1 MKLTSQSDVCFE
13 SRGKHGRYAFA
24 KRVILALLLAISG
37 PVCTE
42 VVQNQVI
49 PVTTSQDLFAMI
61 PVGGKVAAHKS
72 VMLSAQLPGR
82 VVGIYGD
89 EGDFFEKGAILLS
102 LDETQL
108 RAKRREA
115 ESQWHSANAALSNA
129 MVQRNQILTSPGSSL
144 DTPGGMG
151 MPGLFDQMFTKPMSG
166 MFGKRDYRTERGA
179 RVYSSSTQVT
189 QAAQAL
195 EQANASIAQI
205 DTRLRD
211 SRSIAP
217 FDGVI
222 VEKHVEEGDTVQPGQ
237 LLLSFE
243 DVSQLQIVAD
253 IPVKLAHVLRE
264 NDQLLARID
273 VGDVLTGVVVD
284 NIFPKADPA
293 QHTVRVKFN
302 LPDDIKSATG
312 TYAEVYLP
320 DPDANTESTVI
331 VVPETTITHRGGLPV
346 IFVVDETHTTE
357 LRLVRLGRKLE
368 NGRQVIEYGLT
379 KDDLVVDHPA
389 SWLISGSKL
398 DAGSYSVSPDASSAN
413 VGQLK

>member
-1 MKLTSQSDVCFE
+1 MKLFDQTAV
-13 SRGKHGRYAFA
+13 
-24 KRVILALLLAISG
+24 RVTLMALLMAMPGLVAA
-37 PVCTE
+37 E

-49 PVTTSQDLFAMI
+49 PVTSSQSLFAMI
-61 PVGGKVAAHKS
+61 PVGGKVAAQKS
-72 VMLSAQLPGR
+72 VMLAAQLPGR
-82 VVGIYGD
+82 VVSIYGQ
-89 EGDFFEKGAILLS
+89 EGDFFEKGSILLA
-102 LDETQL
+102 LDETEL
-108 RAKRREA
+108 RARRREA

-129 MVQRNQILTSPGSSL
+129 MVQRNQVLASPGSSL

-166 MFGKRDYRTERGA
+166 MFGKRDYQVERGA

-189 QAAQAL
+189 QASQAL
-195 EQANASIAQI
+195 QQANAMIEQI
-205 DTRLRD
+205 DTKLRD

-237 LLLSFE
+237 PLLSFE

-264 NDQLLARID
+264 GDQVLARID
-273 VGDVLTGVVVD
+273 VNDILTAVVVD

-293 QHTVRVKFN
+293 QHTVTVEFN
-302 LPDDIKSATG
+302 LSEKLQSATG

-320 DPDANTESTVI
+320 DPDVNTDTTVI
-331 VVPETTITHRGGLPV
+331 VVPETAITTRGGLPV
-346 IFVVDETHTTE
+346 IFVVDDTRTAE

-368 NGRQVIEYGLT
+368 NGRQVVDYGLNQN
-379 KDDLVVDHPA
+379 DLVVDHPA
-389 SWLISGSKL
+389 SWLVSGSKL
-398 DAGSYSVSPDASSAN
+398 DTSSYTVKPHENAHD
-413 VGQLK
+413 VGQVK

>member
-1 MKLTSQSDVCFE
+1 M
-13 SRGKHGRYAFA
+13 
-24 KRVILALLLAISG
+24 ALLLAMAG
-37 PVCTE
+37 FVLAE
-42 VVQNQVI
+42 GVQNQVI
-49 PVTTSQDLFAMI
+49 PVTSSQSLFSMI
-61 PVGGKVAAHKS
+61 PVGGKVAAQKS

-82 VVGIYGD
+82 IVRIYGQ
-89 EGDFFEKGAILLS
+89 EGDFFKKGDILLA
-102 LDETQL
+102 LDETEL
-108 RAKRREA
+108 RARRREA

-129 MVQRNQILTSPGSSL
+129 MVQRNQVLASPGSSL

-166 MFGKRDYRTERGA
+166 MFGKRDYQVERGA

-195 EQANASIAQI
+195 QQANAMIEQI
-205 DTRLRD
+205 DTKLRD

-222 VEKHVEEGDTVQPGQ
+222 VEKYAEEGDTVQPGQ
-237 LLLSFE
+237 PLLGFE

-264 NDQLLARID
+264 GDQVLARID
-273 VGDVLTGVVVD
+273 VNGMLTGVVVD
-284 NIFPKADPA
+284 NIFPRADPA
-293 QHTVRVKFN
+293 QHTVTVEFTLSEK
-302 LPDDIKSATG
+302 LQSATG

-320 DPDANTESTVI
+320 DPEVNTDTTVI
-331 VVPETTITHRGGLPV
+331 VVPETAITMRGGLPV
-346 IFVVDETHTTE
+346 IFVVDETRTAE

-368 NGRQVIEYGLT
+368 NGRQVIEYGLNQN
-379 KDDLVVDHPA
+379 DLVVDHPA

-398 DAGSYSVSPDASSAN
+398 DASSYNVRPAENALD
-413 VGQLK
+413 VGQAK